1 MPKIFS
7 RILLTLV
14 ISIVLLVSLLP
25 ELVRWQAIRTLA
37 AQGIKLE
44 IDYLGLQL
52 RKGEISLDGLR
63 IKDPDNLDVSI
74 AALDLQL
81 RLLPLLDNQIVLS
94 RLHLRDLTV
103 KLPSG
108 QKMNLGKLELNG
120 NISVLLPDTMEG
132 YPENSLS
139 VELLESLNFNNF
151 SFTRE
156 LQTIVQFDSGEVREL
171 RLELSP
177 DTKSNESLTLSLH
190 NIVLRDARIFGM
202 EHLESK
208 PLADFPEHVSIEE
221 LRLDQIA
228 FQQLGNDGKTPGE
241 LSIHS
246 LELAGLNALL
256 LKVPVA
262 KAAEQSSSN
271 SVFPLM
277 DIINTF
283 QATEDSAVIQQGLAS
298 PPSPLIFSL
307 GELKVSDDSRF
318 TLIDTSHTPATSRS
332 IEEIFLQITDIN
344 QADPNQPSEFSF
356 NAKNDE
362 YSEFSFQGNI
372 KPFTELLNASITGQI
387 KSLDLSPL
395 SAYVEGSAAHRIKSG
410 HLSAKLGGTIV
421 DNKIDFQVQL
431 DLRKFY
437 LKNLDRHELPTK
449 TQTSSIPLATA
460 LNLLRDNDDRIE
472 FVLPIS
478 GDVSAPD
485 FSIQYTLGI
494 LARKAITETVINY
507 YTPFGLLGVTSALV
521 NSATKLRFEPVSFEA
536 GEKTLTSGADENIDR
551 LAALLSKK
559 QSLTLTLCPI
569 ITAGDWR
576 KRFKQREGAK
586 VSITPKQLT
595 ELENLG
601 LVRGTILKNKLVKLD
616 VPADQLVVCKATIN
630 EKIIAAGHVN
640 IEL

>member
-1 MPKIFS
+1 
-7 RILLTLV
+7 
-14 ISIVLLVSLLP
+14 
-25 ELVRWQAIRTLA
+25 
-37 AQGIKLE
+37 
-44 IDYLGLQL
+44 
-52 RKGEISLDGLR
+52 
-63 IKDPDNLDVSI
+63 
-74 AALDLQL
+74 
-81 RLLPLLDNQIVLS
+81 
-94 RLHLRDLTV
+94 
-103 KLPSG
+103 
-108 QKMNLGKLELNG
+108 
-120 NISVLLPDTMEG
+120 
-132 YPENSLS
+132 
-139 VELLESLNFNNF
+139 
-151 SFTRE
+151 
-156 LQTIVQFDSGEVREL
+156 
-171 RLELSP
+171 
-177 DTKSNESLTLSLH
+177 
-190 NIVLRDARIFGM
+190 
-202 EHLESK
+202 
-208 PLADFPEHVSIEE
+208 
-221 LRLDQIA
+221 
-228 FQQLGNDGKTPGE
+228 
-241 LSIHS
+241 
-246 LELAGLNALL
+246 
-256 LKVPVA
+256 
-262 KAAEQSSSN
+262 
-271 SVFPLM
+271 
-277 DIINTF
+277 
-283 QATEDSAVIQQGLAS
+283 
-298 PPSPLIFSL
+298 
-307 GELKVSDDSRF
+307 
-318 TLIDTSHTPATSRS
+318 
-332 IEEIFLQITDIN
+332 
-344 QADPNQPSEFSF
+344 
-356 NAKNDE
+356 
-362 YSEFSFQGNI
+362 
-372 KPFTELLNASITGQI
+372 
-387 KSLDLSPL
+387 LSPL

-485 FSIQYTLGI
+485 FSIQYILGI